1 MFCRGNEIKTF
12 QMRDGSLSKC
22 LFSEQRH
29 PLFAV
34 GLPLP
39 SSLCL
44 GPGVYVQPGA
54 IMGWI
59 RLGVKCIGAQ
69 SNPCVLIK
77 IDEDENTVT
86 ALA

>member
-1 MFCRGNEIKTF
+1 
-12 QMRDGSLSKC
+12 MRDGCLSKC
-22 LFSEQRH
+22 PFSEQRH

-39 SSLCL
+39 SSPQS

-59 RLGVKCIGAQ
+59 RLGAKCIGAR

-77 IDEDENTVT
+77 IDGDENTVT